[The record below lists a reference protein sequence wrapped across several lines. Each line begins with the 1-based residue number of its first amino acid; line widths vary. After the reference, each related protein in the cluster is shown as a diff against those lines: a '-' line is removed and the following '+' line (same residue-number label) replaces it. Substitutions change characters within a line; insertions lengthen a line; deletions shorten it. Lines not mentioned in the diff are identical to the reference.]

1 MEFTWSSW
9 VWINSISDDITE
21 PRLLFTKG
29 FSDDNAFRNHMLSSA
44 AYMRYLTLGLILVLV
59 LRFNPKGL
67 IPEK

>member
-1 MEFTWSSW
+1 
-9 VWINSISDDITE
+9 
-21 PRLLFTKG
+21 
-29 FSDDNAFRNHMLSSA
+29 MLSSA